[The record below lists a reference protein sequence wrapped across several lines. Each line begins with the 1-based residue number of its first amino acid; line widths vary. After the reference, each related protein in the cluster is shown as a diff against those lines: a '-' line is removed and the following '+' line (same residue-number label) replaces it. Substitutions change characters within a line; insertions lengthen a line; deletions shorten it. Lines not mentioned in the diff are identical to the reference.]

1 MTRNCSHQDEA
12 NNNTKSNH
20 SAGNELKDPLSR
32 IEAALQHHKMTTLT
46 VICNFTNFKQD
57 GGENLSQRNR
67 NYVIQG
73 KKISP
78 RERGKFSVVV
88 WPDEKYWKYLLQ
100 CTQQKKSITAS
111 AWLLQPNG
119 FLPTS
124 RCHINFCPVK
134 YPPPAIYG
142 LTSTLFDHL
151 LLYNYKKEQNRCMAK
166 PSTSPTG
173 AQPQQ
178 R

>member
-67 NYVIQG
+67 NYVIPQG
-73 KKISP
+73 KGANFLWLSGPMKSTGSICCSA
-78 RERGKFSVVV
+78 RN
-88 WPDEKYWKYLLQ
+88 
-100 CTQQKKSITAS
+100 KKN
-111 AWLLQPNG
+111 Q
-119 FLPTS
+119 
-124 RCHINFCPVK
+124 
-134 YPPPAIYG
+134 
-142 LTSTLFDHL
+142 
-151 LLYNYKKEQNRCMAK
+151 
-166 PSTSPTG
+166 
-173 AQPQQ
+173 
-178 R
+178 